1 MTETDGLPN
10 PQRSWVMACALGG
23 FALTNL
29 DSAIANIALPTLA
42 HEFSASAS
50 ATIWVVNIYQ
60 LAMAVCLLPAAALGG
75 MFGIKRVYAFGLI
88 LFTLAS
94 VACAFAPT
102 LPALVGARLIQGIGG
117 ACVSGLGPALVRVV
131 FPRAKVGQGLGLVA
145 LVIALSG
152 VLGPTIAAAILSVAT
167 WPWLFLVNVPV
178 CLVAAPIFMV
188 MAPKTPGNGKA
199 FDYPGAALNA
209 VALGLIVIGVGQLGG
224 ANRTLAFAAIAVG
237 VAFFAWLITHQS
249 RRETPLLPLDLVRIP
264 LFALSMATSSCSY
277 CAQIL
282 AYIALPFLF
291 QVEMHHTPLMTG
303 LLVTPWPLA
312 VAVAAPVAGRL
323 TGRYPAAIL
332 GSIGL
337 AVMTLGLVLLAIMPK
352 APADW
357 DIVWRMAV
365 CGVGFGFFQTPN
377 NTTLMTAGPVS
388 RSAAASAMLAFARLL
403 GWSFGSAL
411 VALLF
416 AAQGGAASITCL
428 IAAAAVAGVG
438 AVISA
443 SRGLVGRVPK
453 DAATA

>member
-1 MTETDGLPN
+1 MTETDGLPT
-10 PQRSWVMACALGG
+10 PQRHWVMACALGG

-29 DSAIANIALPTLA
+29 DSAIANIALPTLS
-42 HEFSASAS
+42 HEFNASAS

-60 LAMAVCLLPAAALGG
+60 LAMACCLLPAAALGG

-94 VACAFAPT
+94 VGCAFAPT

-131 FPRAKVGQGLGLVA
+131 FPRSKVGQGLGLVA

-178 CLVAAPIFMV
+178 CLIAAPIFMA
-188 MAPKTPGNGKA
+188 MAPATPGNGKG
-199 FDYPGAALNA
+199 FDYPGAFLSAI
-209 VALGLIVIGVGQLGG
+209 ALGLIVIGVGELGG
-224 ANRTLAFAAIAVG
+224 EGRNAALGAIGVG
-237 VAFFAWLITHQS
+237 IAFFVWLIAHQN

-282 AYIALPFLF
+282 AYISLPFLF
-291 QVEMHHTPLMTG
+291 QVEMHHTAMMTG
-303 LLVTPWPLA
+303 LLVTPWPIA
-312 VAVAAPVAGRL
+312 VAVAAPIAGRL
-323 TGRYPAAIL
+323 IGRYPAAIL
-332 GSIGL
+332 GSVGL
-337 AVMTLGLVLLAIMPK
+337 AVMTVGLALLATMGK

-357 DIVWRMAV
+357 DIAWRMAI

-388 RSAAASAMLAFARLL
+388 RSAAASAMLAIARLL

-416 AAQGGAASITCL
+416 AVQGGAATVTCL
-428 IAAAAVAGVG
+428 IAAAVVSGLG

-443 SRGLVGRVPK
+443 SRGLVGKP
-453 DAATA
+453 AAAAV